1 VFGFGREC
9 VWGIIWKRG
18 GVGGGG
24 VVVECKFNHD
34 FLSGRLIISIMAFA
48 SVYKYNNT

>member
-1 VFGFGREC
+1 MGDYIE
-9 VWGIIWKRG
+9 KRKK
-18 GVGGGG
+18 GVGR
-24 VVVECKFNHD
+24 VVVVCKFNHD